1 MTMGDRIH
9 NRRKELDLTLEY
21 VGNYVGVAKSTV
33 RKWETGY
40 IENIAATRLQKLA
53 MVLNTTVEYLMDGIT
68 SNVIYKNIEPMPS
81 TKPVPVIGKIAC
93 GTPIFAQENIE
104 GYAELDQRVNA
115 DFALRCVGDSMVNAH
130 IFDGDLV
137 FIKSQPDVDNGEI
150 AAVVIEDE
158 ATLKRVYKYENR
170 IELRPENPLFPVL
183 QFEGDELSR
192 IRIIGKAIAFL
203 GQVR

>member
-9 NRRKELDLTLEY
+9 DRRKELDLTLEY

-40 IENIAATRLQKLA
+40 IENIAAARLQKLA
-53 MVLNTTVEYLMDGIT
+53 AVLNTTVEYLMDGVT
-68 SNVIYKNIEPMPS
+68 SNIVYKNVEPMPS
-81 TKPVPVIGKIAC
+81 ARPVPVIGKIAC
-93 GTPIFAQENIE
+93 GTPIFAKENVE

-150 AAVVIEDE
+150 AAVVIDEE

-170 IELRPENPLFPVL
+170 IELRPENPLFPVM
-183 QFEGDELSR
+183 QFEGDELNYV
-192 IRIIGKAIAFL
+192 RIIGKAIAFL

>member
-40 IENIAATRLQKLA
+40 IENIAAARLQKLA